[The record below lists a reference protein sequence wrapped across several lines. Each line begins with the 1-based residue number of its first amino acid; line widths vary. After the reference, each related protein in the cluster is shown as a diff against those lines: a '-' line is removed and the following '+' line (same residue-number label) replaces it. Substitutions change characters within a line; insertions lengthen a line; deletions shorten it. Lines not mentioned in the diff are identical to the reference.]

1 MGRRD
6 SHDESRLPPSAA
18 ETPQVSSVAP
28 RRVRPR
34 LRGVSHAVAALAS
47 VPAAWTLVA
56 RAHGATATAGAA
68 VYATSLV
75 ALFTVSAVYHRVH
88 WPSAIRH
95 RVGRADHSAIFLLIA
110 GTYTP
115 FCLLLGPGT
124 GHRLLVAV
132 WVAASAGI
140 ALVLSW
146 KGIPKALRAGL
157 YVLLGWF
164 ILPVLPALQRAVG
177 TGPLLLLGLGGL
189 FYTVGAVIYAV
200 RRPDPFPRVFG
211 FHEIFHLLVIAAAAC
226 HFLVVQAAVRALG
239 GDPRLFG

>member
-1 MGRRD
+1 VP
-6 SHDESRLPPSAA
+6 SSAA
-18 ETPQVSSVAP
+18 PTSPLPSVAP
-28 RRVRPR
+28 RLVRPR
-34 LRGVSHAVAALAS
+34 LRGVSHSIAALAAI
-47 VPAAWTLVA
+47 PAAWTLVA
-56 RAHGATATAGAA
+56 RAQAGTATAGAA

-75 ALFTVSAVYHRVH
+75 ALFAVSAVYHRVR

-140 ALVLSW
+140 ALVLTW

-164 ILPVLPALQRAVG
+164 IVPVLPALHRAVG
-177 TGPLLLLGLGGL
+177 TGPLVLLGVGGF

-211 FHEIFHLLVIAAAAC
+211 FHEIFHLLVVAAAAC
-226 HFLVVQAAVRALG
+226 HFRVVQAAVRALG
-239 GDPRLFG
+239 GDHPPFG